1 MSDALQSAL
10 AGCETVIRRANE
22 LPYLNQMRAEHGEE
36 LSAWWQNDPPGGSE
50 FDVAQYCFA
59 TAAVAGVARPEL
71 PRAQVVRVAADDALA
86 LRQPISGPEDV
97 SALGLRIVVHPDP
110 VYLDFTADGE
120 PQPVLAV
127 QGLNPPAIVV
137 GALAWQPA
145 GVLNVVPFIRA
156 HDFDEPWAHIMWDRD
171 RQLNQPFVAHP
182 GLHVFGPPE
191 VGLFTPAVSLESNS
205 LCGKVYGGSHS
216 ALGIVLPALDALTS
230 GAAALVAT
238 EDGVLD
244 LRRAAEQT

>member
-1 MSDALQSAL
+1 MSDPIQSAL
-10 AGCETVIRRANE
+10 GGCETVIRRANE
-22 LPYLNQMRAEHGEE
+22 LPYLTQMRADHGDD
-36 LSAWWQNDPPGGSE
+36 LSAWWQKDPPGGSE
-50 FDVAQYCFA
+50 LDVAQYCFA
-59 TAAVAGVARPEL
+59 TAAAAGVARAEL
-71 PRAQVVRVAADDALA
+71 PSAQVIRVAADDALA

-97 SALGLRIVVHPDP
+97 SELGLRIVVAPNP
-110 VYLDFTADGE
+110 SYLDFTAAGE

-145 GVLNVVPFIRA
+145 DVLNIVLFIRA

-171 RQLNQPFVAHP
+171 RKLNQPFVAHP

-216 ALGIVLPALDALTS
+216 ALGVILPVLDALTS
-230 GAAALVAT
+230 GAAELVAA
-238 EDGVLD
+238 EDGVLEV
-244 LRRAAEQT
+244 RRTAEQT